1 MADVILPRRAFLA
14 GLAAAIAAPAIVR
27 VASIMPV
34 KQMEAINIDEMA
46 AILQARMDAAEHDF
60 ARQLAQSL
68 YGNHAWRV
76 EEPVSTVRYV
86 RTTPKFKIDGDGFTG
101 RWVLA

>member
-68 YGNHAWRV
+68 YGNHASG
-76 EEPVSTVRYV
+76 VSTVRYV

-101 RWVLA
+101 RWVFA